1 MQLFVIISML
11 YGSDANVCIL
21 WEVTIVLETNLNIKL
36 QSNYFYSL
44 SKFYLTLLNV
54 KVTFTCG
61 YVTFLYGYV
70 NFFLV

>member
-1 MQLFVIISML
+1 ML

-36 QSNYFYSL
+36 QWNYFYSL